1 MGRALLG
8 IVHHHDFRHL
18 ISLVIRQL
26 FFQFLDLL
34 LGSFYLLGIILLNE
48 GLQGPVLLLVEF
60 LKALGQ
66 IRFPEGHR
74 GLFSTA
80 CPQRLSL
87 GIVSNHPKVF
97 KPLFQPVPPVVDLD
111 LINCFF
117 RPKINFQPGLGFV
130 FGMSDGLFAKF
141 PIGIAVNR
149 PIG

>member
-1 MGRALLG
+1 M
-8 IVHHHDFRHL
+8 
-18 ISLVIRQL
+18 
-26 FFQFLDLL
+26 
-34 LGSFYLLGIILLNE
+34 LNE
-48 GLQGPVLLLVEF
+48 GLQGTVLLLAEF

-74 GLFSTA
+74 GFFSSA

-87 GIVSNHPKVF
+87 GVVSNHPKIF
-97 KPLFQPVPPVVDLD
+97 KPMFQPVPPVVDLD

-117 RPKINFQPGLGFV
+117 RTKINFQPRFGFV
-130 FGMSDGLFAKF
+130 LSMTDRLLTKC